1 MGYVTARQNFESA
14 KSESDNLAIQEI
26 ADGLVQLSRAIES
39 DFNKLER
46 EISDIRGKLR

>member
-1 MGYVTARQNFESA
+1 MGYATARQNFENA
-14 KSESDNLAIQEI
+14 KSADDHAIRQI

-46 EISDIRGKLR
+46 EISSIQSKLR